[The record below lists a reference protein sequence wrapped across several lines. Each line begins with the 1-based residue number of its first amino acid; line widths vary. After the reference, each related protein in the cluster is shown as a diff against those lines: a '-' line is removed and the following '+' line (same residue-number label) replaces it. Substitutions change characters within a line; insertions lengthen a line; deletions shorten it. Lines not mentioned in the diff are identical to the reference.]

1 MIRRPPRST
10 LFPYTTLFRS
20 AGQYAKPRSSD
31 TDALGLPSYRGDMI
45 NSLDPDPVKRIPDP
59 QRLVRAYANSAAAM
73 NMIRAYARGGLA
85 DLHAVHD
92 WNKDFEIGRAS
103 CRERV

>member
-1 MIRRPPRST
+1 
-10 LFPYTTLFRS
+10 
-20 AGQYAKPRSSD
+20 
-31 TDALGLPSYRGDMI
+31 MI

-59 QRLVRAYANSAAAM
+59 QRLVRAYAHSAAAM

-92 WNKDFEIGRAS
+92 WNKDFVATSPAGGRYEVIAQEIDRALAFMKECGIDDAARRGGELYNS
-103 CRERV
+103 HEAQI